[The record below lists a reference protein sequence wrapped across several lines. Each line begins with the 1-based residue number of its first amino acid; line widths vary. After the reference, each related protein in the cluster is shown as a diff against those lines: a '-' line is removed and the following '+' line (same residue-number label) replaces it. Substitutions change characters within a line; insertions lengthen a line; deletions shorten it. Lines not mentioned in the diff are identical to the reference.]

1 MPAPPADGGGV
12 GAEVPNPGEWESWAR
27 EAETLWAAV
36 SARKPRLEAASGSG
50 QAGRESAGVPETH
63 TAWPAA
69 QLFTPGTMV
78 TPAERA
84 DVAFAASTAPPASR
98 GPTTSVPG
106 WRTREKPGD
115 GVPSAP
121 VLPHCGNAVSAFD
134 SVSRAA
140 AAADLRRRR
149 EARPAAAASRAWR
162 DVERA
167 YLRTVQGDGPL
178 AGTPLALRGADAAR
192 IALTHKNFSLKN
204 HENQKRRLEMAGS
217 DRSFTAV
224 NDQSSIE
231 LLNVALDALPFPRDA
246 VRKTFRLWRARCRSI
261 LRARVSAKQRR
272 FNRLKL
278 SLRAWR
284 DDVFRERT
292 RKAALKAIAFE
303 TWLGRVVARRAV
315 DAATASAAA
324 RATRRGA
331 TGAWRVWRAVADDA
345 AEKKESAFFFAY
357 AKRSNDAFRRWRKK
371 TDASRRDRAWCAFAE
386 AWRAR
391 RALTRAFSLW
401 RRRVSRLL
409 AARDAAEARRRERL
423 RVRHATVF
431 FLWRRRA
438 STVAAGVE
446 LVRLACVKW
455 RFEKMELAFGA
466 FRSSASAKRAKRLA
480 STAFFETK
488 ALAKATARWRELVV
502 ALEHQRFGDAVA
514 AMRRAVNKT
523 RLTKR
528 VGTWRLAVFRGRE
541 RDREAAEAHRART
554 RRVFF
559 RGWVDVT
566 EAAIF
571 LTDQLLAE
579 TERLGWPDRVRARRA
594 FVAWRERATR
604 RAAYRE
610 SVEAEIVVLA
620 SLNRARRCV
629 ARWRLN
635 AAEKTLAKIQERR
648 AKHHRDSFLFE
659 TYKTEISRRV
669 QTRLATQKK
678 LGVSATRRLAL
689 CHAGWRAFCDE
700 MRPMRRRLRR
710 YRETTRAGHFVA
722 ARASENGATYT
733 TKGQSHQSHQS
744 RSRLAFQDAFQN
756 GVDAA
761 LRRETR
767 DARDAATVGPLVA
780 AAARARVSALLRS
793 MRARWRANDADAEQ
807 TRRRLGKVWSDA
819 VARETAEVYFGFP
832 FGFSD
837 ARVGKGA
844 SSLERTLERTSA
856 AGKPVRTGKPP
867 LRNDDR
873 SFVPSF
879 VSQTTVSNASASTT
893 PGGSPARGERAA
905 TPRAPP
911 ARRPGPGGGGGA
923 IRLFSRRGN
932 QAESSN
938 ASSPTTR
945 AESVFFSPDPSPS
958 RASDGFRSA
967 RSSMPSS
974 ANASRAPSAAASPAK
989 APMARRGRD
998 ATRPAEDAPSLGATA
1013 AEEALRVLRER
1024 VAARLAASSET
1035 PAAVSWSPSPA
1046 RRRDERADADGGESP
1061 DRRRSSSAML
1071 EMRARFDTK

>member
-1 MPAPPADGGGV
+1 MPAPPADGGGM

-36 SARKPRLEAASGSG
+36 SARKPRLEVASGSG
-50 QAGRESAGVPETH
+50 QAGRESARGGRDAGGVPETH
-63 TAWPAA
+63 AAWPAA

-106 WRTREKPGD
+106 FFGAEADAFREASTVARPD
-115 GVPSAP
+115 AA
-121 VLPHCGNAVSAFD
+121 LTFCGNTVSAFD

-167 YLRTVQGDGPL
+167 YLRTVRGDGPL

-192 IALTHKNFSLKN
+192 IALTHKNR
-204 HENQKRRLEMAGS
+204 ENQKQQLEMAGS
-217 DRSFTAV
+217 DRWPAV
-224 NDQSSIE
+224 NDQSSIN

-261 LRARVSAKQRR
+261 LRARVSAKRRR
-272 FNRLKL
+272 FNCLKL

-303 TWLGRVVARRAV
+303 TWLGGVVARRAV

-331 TGAWRVWRAVADDA
+331 TGAWRVWRAVADFSLK
-345 AEKKESAFFFAY
+345 KKESAFFFAY
-357 AKRSNDAFRRWRKK
+357 AKRSNDAFKEWRKK

-391 RALTRAFSLW
+391 RALTKAFSLW

-409 AARDAAEARRRERL
+409 AARDAAEARRRERT

-455 RFEKMELAFGA
+455 RFEKMERAFGA

-480 STAFFETK
+480 STAFYETK

-528 VGTWRLAVFRGRE
+528 VGAWRLAVFRGRE
-541 RDREAAEAHRART
+541 RDREAAEAHRARR

-659 TYKTEISRRV
+659 TYKKEIARRV
-669 QTRLATQKK
+669 QTKLATQKK
-678 LGVSATRRLAL
+678 LGVSATARLAL

-710 YRETTRAGHFVA
+710 YRETTRAGHV
-722 ARASENGATYT
+722 EYT
-733 TKGQSHQSHQS
+733 SMYTKGRNLGLGQSHQS
-744 RSRLAFQDAFQN
+744 RSRLGQTDAFQN
-756 GVDAA
+756 GVEAA

-819 VARETAEVYFGFP
+819 VARETAEVFGFP
-832 FGFSD
+832 GFSGSPP
-837 ARVGKGA
+837 VGKGA
-844 SSLERTLERTSA
+844 SSRLSREPLQSA
-856 AGKPVRTGKPP
+856 KSVSASVPGKPP
-867 LRNDDR
+867 LRDDR
-873 SFVPSF
+873 SVPSF
-879 VSQTTVSNASASTT
+879 VSQTSLAVSNASASTT

-911 ARRPGPGGGGGA
+911 ARRPEPGGGGGGGA

-932 QAESSN
+932 QAGSSD
-938 ASSPTTR
+938 
-945 AESVFFSPDPSPS
+945 SVFFSPDPSPS

-1024 VAARLAASSET
+1024 VAARLAASAET

-1046 RRRDERADADGGESP
+1046 RRRDERADADGAESP
-1061 DRRRSSSAML
+1061 DRRRSSSKML

>member
-1 MPAPPADGGGV
+1 M
-12 GAEVPNPGEWESWAR
+12 
-27 EAETLWAAV
+27 
-36 SARKPRLEAASGSG
+36 
-50 QAGRESAGVPETH
+50 
-63 TAWPAA
+63 
-69 QLFTPGTMV
+69 
-78 TPAERA
+78 
-84 DVAFAASTAPPASR
+84 
-98 GPTTSVPG
+98 
-106 WRTREKPGD
+106 
-115 GVPSAP
+115 
-121 VLPHCGNAVSAFD
+121 LPHCGNAVSAFD

-167 YLRTVQGDGPL
+167 YLRTVRGDGPL

-192 IALTHKNFSLKN
+192 IALTHKN
-204 HENQKRRLEMAGS
+204 HENQKQRLEMAGS

-261 LRARVSAKQRR
+261 LCARVSAKQRR
-272 FNRLKL
+272 FNCLKL

-331 TGAWRVWRAVADDA
+331 TGAWRVWRAVADHA

-480 STAFFETK
+480 STAFYETK

-502 ALEHQRFGDAVA
+502 ALEHQRFGDAMA

-528 VGTWRLAVFRGRE
+528 VGAWRLAVFRGRE
-541 RDREAAEAHRART
+541 RDREAAAAHRARR

-579 TERLGWPDRVRARRA
+579 TERLGWPERVRARRA

-659 TYKTEISRRV
+659 TYKTVISRRV

-710 YRETTRAGHFVA
+710 YRETTRAGHVVA
-722 ARASENGATYT
+722 ARAREDGATYT
-733 TKGQSHQSHQS
+733 KGRILKESHQSHQS
-744 RSRLAFQDAFQN
+744 YRSRLGFKTAFQN
-756 GVDAA
+756 GVEAA
-761 LRRETR
+761 LLRETH

-780 AAARARVSALLRS
+780 AAARARVKTLLRS

-819 VARETAEVYFGFP
+819 VARETAEAFRFPGFS
-832 FGFSD
+832 GFSD
-837 ARVGKGA
+837 TRVGKKA
-844 SSLERTLERTSA
+844 SSLERTPASSA
-856 AGKPVRTGKPP
+856 SVPGKPGKPP

-911 ARRPGPGGGGGA
+911 ARRPGPGGGGGGA
-923 IRLFSRRGN
+923 IRLFSRRRGN
-932 QAESSN
+932 QAESS
-938 ASSPTTR
+938 
-945 AESVFFSPDPSPS
+945 ESVFFSPDPSPS

-989 APMARRGRD
+989 APIARRGRD

-1024 VAARLAASSET
+1024 VAARLAASAET